1 MTRRE
6 RRLDQRRRRV
16 RARRCRFGAFVVT
29 TGLGYAGA
37 QAIAGAGSRSSHEAW
52 VESAFDDLLGRP
64 VGDEGLAT
72 WTGRL
77 DAGIPAATL
86 ADELVESHEFNAR
99 LVAVLYDHYLGR
111 APDAEGAAAWVAQL
125 DAGVPV
131 VVVEAAL
138 LSSSEYA
145 DTDADLVDGL
155 YTDVLGRPADAAGR
169 AHWLDMLERGTPRM
183 QVAELV
189 LRSREAARHRSQE
202 ALRSFLGGQPDRA
215 QVQRLATSLR
225 STADWPGQWARIA
238 ASDEYRQA
246 VDAGGDRPGHAGA
259 RVLAGA

>member
-1 MTRRE
+1 M
-6 RRLDQRRRRV
+6 
-16 RARRCRFGAFVVT
+16 VT
-29 TGLGYAGA
+29 TGLGYTAA
-37 QAIAGAGSRSSHEAW
+37 EAMAGAGSRSSQQAW

-64 VGDEGLAT
+64 VGDEGLET
-72 WTGRL
+72 LTSRL
-77 DAGIPAATL
+77 DAGMPPAVL
-86 ADELVESHEFNAR
+86 ARELVGSHEFHAR

-145 DTDADLVDGL
+145 DSDADLVDGL
-155 YTDVLGRPADAAGR
+155 YTDVLGRPADPAGR
-169 AHWLDMLERGTPRM
+169 AHWLEMLATGTPRM

-189 LRSREAARHRSQE
+189 LRSREAAEHRSRD
-202 ALRSFLGGQPDRA
+202 ALRAFLGEQPDRA
-215 QVQRLATSLR
+215 QVQRLAASLR

-238 ASDEYRQA
+238 GSDEYREA
-246 VDAGGDRPGHAGA
+246 AETDSDRPGHAGA
-259 RVLAGA
+259 RALAGT